1 MPPARRDPAESDTE
15 TMTQDT
21 AFAALDSRLAPWAT
35 WREIMAQPAIW
46 AAWADAPALADA
58 RAFVAA
64 LAPDEVWFTGAGSSA
79 YIGEMVVAG
88 LEGQSGPR
96 LRAVATT
103 DIVARPQAYLR
114 GRKPLI
120 VSFGRSGNSAE
131 TIGTLDALDA
141 LAPDAPRLNITC
153 NGQSAL
159 ARRSGMGRNVTLV
172 LPEATHDA
180 GFAMTS
186 SLTTMLLSALA
197 IFDVTGG
204 PEKIK
209 RAASAAAPVL
219 TACAAHA
226 AALGMPARIVFVG
239 SGALAFASRESA
251 LKVMELTAGTIPCL
265 WDSAL
270 GFRHGPKSFVT
281 EGTAIFVLASPEA
294 PAARYDADLVAELR
308 AQYPQ
313 AQVTSIGPAGDIAL
327 PTPDGAAWGAPLAV
341 LYAQVLGVI
350 LSAAQGRDVDDPFKG
365 QGTLSR
371 VVAGV
376 TLYPVQA

>member
-1 MPPARRDPAESDTE
+1 
-15 TMTQDT
+15 MTYDT
-21 AFAALDSRLAPWAT
+21 AFANLDARLSPWAT

-46 AAWADAPALADA
+46 AAWADDPALAKA
-58 RAFVAA
+58 RAFVAD

-141 LAPDAPRLNITC
+141 LAPDASRLNITC
-153 NGQSAL
+153 NGESAL
-159 ARRSGMGRNVTLV
+159 ATRKGQGGDFTLV
-172 LPEATHDA
+172 LPKATHDA

-204 PEKIK
+204 ADKIK
-209 RAASAAAPVL
+209 TAARTAADLLPRL
-219 TACAAHA
+219 AAHA
-226 AALGMPARIVFVG
+226 ADRGMPARIVFVG

-265 WDSAL
+265 WDSTL

-281 EGTAIFVLASPEA
+281 EGTAIFVLTSPEA

-313 AQVTSIGPAGDIAL
+313 AKVTAIGPAGDIGL
-327 PTPDGAAWGAPLAV
+327 PMQDGAAWGAPLAV
-341 LYAQVLGVI
+341 LYAQVLGVV

-376 TLYPVQA
+376 KLYPVQA